1 MLERGKYKAQ
11 RPPSQFRSQST
22 GGRLDIKQPT
32 SSNNLWRER
41 QERDYRKAHGLCYSC
56 VEKYE
61 HGHAEKCSKR
71 PKQQLN
77 SLVVNDLDVN
87 LTEEVLNQ
95 LAMEDSL
102 QEEFGQLSLHT
113 LLAADHSDC
122 IKLRA
127 LVQNKVMLLLVDSG
141 LTVVPASPKQVK
153 LPNGQVLLSD
163 QIVPQLS
170 WWCQGHTIN
179 TDMRVLDLE
188 VYDGILG
195 FDWLKKS

>member
-41 QERDYRKAHGLCYSC
+41 QERDYRKAHGLYYFC

-61 HGHAEKCSKR
+61 PGHAEKCSKR

-77 SLVVNDLDVN
+77 ALVVNDLDVN

-122 IKLRA
+122 IKLSA

-141 LTVVPASPKQVK
+141 SSHSFVSSKFMKLTGLTAVPASPKQVK
-153 LPNGQVLLSD
+153 LPNG
-163 QIVPQLS
+163 
-170 WWCQGHTIN
+170 
-179 TDMRVLDLE
+179 
-188 VYDGILG
+188 
-195 FDWLKKS
+195 